1 MKIFQASILGAAAF
15 AVALA
20 AQAQDYRAMAIS
32 RMQQDFHAKGIAKMD
47 RLDEDTVQMI
57 CNRSRNDPPKGLAE
71 TLQNDQL
78 KTIQYPADGNYLGDW
93 KSGEKIAQRGRAM
106 TWKDKIGKTSRGEP
120 NGGSCYN
127 CHQIGPATTSFGT
140 IGNSLLHF
148 GKIRGYGKDVQK
160 YVYGK
165 IYNAKAFNLC
175 SKMPRLGYSETLS
188 EQQIKDLVAL
198 LLDPNSP
205 VNK

>member
-1 MKIFQASILGAAAF
+1 MKIFQTSVLGAAALAI
-15 AVALA
+15 AVA
-20 AQAQDYRAMAIS
+20 AQAEDDRGNAVAMMK
-32 RMQQDFHAKGIAKMD
+32 RDFHAKGIAGMD
-47 RLDEDTVQMI
+47 RLNEDGLQAL
-57 CNRSRNDPPKGLAE
+57 CNRSHDSPSKPVAE
-71 TLQNDQL
+71 RLQQDQL
-78 KTIQYPADGNYLGDW
+78 AAIKYPADGKFLGDW
-93 KSGEKIAQRGRAM
+93 KSGEKIAQDGRGM
-106 TWKDKIGKTSRGEP
+106 TWSDRAGGP

-127 CHQIGPATTSFGT
+127 CHQIGPNETSFGT
-140 IGNSLLHF
+140 IGNSLRQF
-148 GKIRGYGKDVQK
+148 GKSRGNSPEMQK

-175 SKMPRLGYSETLS
+175 SKMPRFGHSGTLT

>member
-1 MKIFQASILGAAAF
+1 MKIFQASIFGAAALAIALSAQAEDEHAK
-15 AVALA
+15 AVATMK
-20 AQAQDYRAMAIS
+20 R
-32 RMQQDFHAKGIAKMD
+32 DFHAKGIAGME
-47 RLDEDTVQMI
+47 RLNEDGLQAL
-57 CNRSRNDPPKGLAE
+57 CNSSHNDPPKPIAE
-71 TLQNDQL
+71 RLQQDQFEAI
-78 KTIQYPADGNYLGDW
+78 KYPADGTFLGDW
-93 KSGEKIAQRGRAM
+93 KSGERIAQDGRGM
-106 TWKDKIGKTSRGEP
+106 TWNDGGTGA

-127 CHQIGPATTSFGT
+127 CHQIGPNETSFGN
-140 IGNSLLHF
+140 IGNSPQM
-148 GKIRGYGKDVQK
+148 QK

-175 SKMPRLGYSETLS
+175 SNMPRFGHSGTLT